1 MSIAAHQPKLPR
13 HNIYL
18 RKRADIQGIHN
29 DGQFCRGLQTTTCDS
44 VQYVWQTFKEHIH
57 QTIEK
62 QVPSNLTLVRHTH
75 PWMNG
80 SIRRLIRW
88 KQRAHEKSRQTGLKR
103 DHDRYKQLQQDVQ
116 YQIRSAHKTYMKEAV
131 SNSLKDNIKKFW
143 SIIKDKVQEATRVSP
158 LKNMDGFI
166 KSDSQSK
173 ANVLND
179 RFVSALKKEDIPFS
193 QTES

>member
-1 MSIAAHQPKLPR
+1 MTWAVLQRTFRPQPLI
-13 HNIYL
+13 NIYGIL
-18 RKRADIQGIHN
+18 SGSTFTKLSRKEFLANTPLLD
-29 DGQFCRGLQTTTCDS
+29 
-44 VQYVWQTFKEHIH
+44 
-57 QTIEK
+57 
-62 QVPSNLTLVRHTH
+62 TH

-80 SIRRLIRW
+80 SIRRLIRQ
-88 KQRAHEKSRQTGLKR
+88 KQRAHEKSRQTGLKP

-131 SNSLKDNIKKFW
+131 SNSLKDNLKKFW

-158 LKNMDGFI
+158 LKNKDGFI

-179 RFVSALKKEDIPFS
+179 QFVSAFKKEDISSLQDKGPS
-193 QTES
+193 PYPTMPHIKVN